1 MRLLKAYA
9 LTAIV
14 GTQTAQDVAEIK
26 KWVTDDRACEQR
38 LHGHAPKRCQSALGY
53 CCKKSLDD
61 GVCTT
66 QMKDALSNKQADDW
80 LCVKPKPKRSPRQKN
95 QIKKCLDNHNP
106 NKMYDT
112 QHGKLGFLSKSL
124 AIVAGDYIDRS
135 NFQCKTMTKIRKTYI
150 DLLKARKNC
159 AKKAKLAAQKA
170 NEKTKKL
177 NEKANKKAEKEAKR
191 ENKRERR
198 EEGDDDEEYRF
209 DENDADEIANV
220 NEVAQLDADL
230 EKLNSSEEVTDEDL
244 SELYAEQCVD
254 NDDISEEDQTECD
267 EIHALLQMALQNA
280 ERTEDEKDRA
290 EIIFKIARSRKGI
303 KRWTS
308 TYIDQGVCSKRSDQL
323 NRRVRRITSKMMV
336 VRKAHPTNPDRIKK
350 SRNEKKRKLQKR
362 KSRGQKKIQRS
373 ETKRR
378 RLAEKAAK
386 KATRLARKA
395 LREAKRAQEENDT
408 EASE

>member
-14 GTQTAQDVAEIK
+14 GTQTAQDATQIK
-26 KWVTDDRACEQR
+26 KWVTEDRTCEER

-61 GVCTT
+61 GVCTA

-95 QIKKCLDNHNP
+95 QIKKCLDNNNP

-112 QHGKLGFLSKSL
+112 QHGKLGFLAKSL
-124 AIVAGDYIDRS
+124 SIVAGDYIDRS

-159 AKKAKLAAQKA
+159 AKKAKNKNIKA
-170 NEKTKKL
+170 NEKAK
-177 NEKANKKAEKEAKR
+177 KKAEKEAKK
-191 ENKRERR
+191 EKKRERR
-198 EEGDDDEEYRF
+198 EDESEGEDDEEYRF
-209 DENDADEIANV
+209 DENDAAEIANA
-220 NEVAQLDADL
+220 NEAAQLDADL

-254 NDDISEEDQTECD
+254 NDDISEEDQEECD
-267 EIHALLQMALQNA
+267 EINALLQMALLNS
-280 ERTEDEKDRA
+280 ERSEDEKDRA
-290 EIIFKIARSRKGI
+290 EIIWKITRSRKGI

-308 TYIDQGVCSKRSDQL
+308 SYIDQGVCDKRSDQL
-323 NRRVRRITSKMMV
+323 NRRVKRITSKMMN
-336 VRKAHPTNPDRIKK
+336 VRKAHPTNPERMKK
-350 SRNEKKRKLQKR
+350 AKNDMKRKMQKR
-362 KSRGQKKIQRS
+362 KSKAQKRIQR
-373 ETKRR
+373 TDDKKR
-378 RLAEKAAK
+378 RLAEKATKKAKRLAK
-386 KATRLARKA
+386 KAI
-395 LREAKRAQEENDT
+395 REAKKALKENEQVEEVT
-408 EASE
+408 SEE